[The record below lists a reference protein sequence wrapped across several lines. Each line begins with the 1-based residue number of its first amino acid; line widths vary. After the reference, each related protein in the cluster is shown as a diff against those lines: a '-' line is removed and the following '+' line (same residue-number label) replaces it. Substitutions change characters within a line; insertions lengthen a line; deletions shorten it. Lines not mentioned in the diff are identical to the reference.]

1 MLENNPTIEDVI
13 SVFQNSNFEDEQDLK
28 AFNCL
33 WFSQKGVLILTEK
46 RISFASLNNKDEFE
60 FKHIFYNLT
69 SKVNLYITNEKN
81 YLDVNYSD
89 IKHRFNFPQKR
100 DIIEIKTLLEK
111 YIPHKLK
118 IDALKGSTNIFLDL
132 EEKNSNNKIVQI
144 DKNSNPTFK
153 EAFETIY
160 NMAHSKLK
168 NLKVPT
174 FFKTNLKYILGVIFI
189 YILVFYPGNV
199 QGFYTQREY
208 VKTKLAEASSYIFNF
223 TYIQKCDR
231 DMFLIGEELNKYV
244 TNNSSY
250 PPNISSFINQKFKG
264 VLNSDPSRDPWGT
277 PFVFKEDNDLFKL
290 VSFGPDKIE
299 GSTDDIIKTFNKI
312 KPSN

>member
-1 MLENNPTIEDVI
+1 MLENNSTIEDVI
-13 SVFQNSNFEDEQDLK
+13 SFFKNNNFEGEQNLK

-33 WFSQKGVLILTEK
+33 WFSQKGVLIITEK
-46 RISFASLNNKDEFE
+46 RISFASLNNKNEFE

-100 DIIEIKTLLEK
+100 DIIEIKTLLEQ

-118 IDALKGSTNIFLDL
+118 IDALKGSTNIFLNL
-132 EEKNSNNKIVQI
+132 EEDKSNKIVSI
-144 DKNSNPTFK
+144 HKNSNPTFK
-153 EAFETIY
+153 EAFQNIL
-160 NMAHSKLK
+160 NIIKPKLK
-168 NLKVPT
+168 KVKVPA
-174 FFKTNLKYILGVIFI
+174 FIKANLKYIIGIIFI

-208 VKTKLAEASSYIFNF
+208 VKTKIAQVSSYVFNF

-231 DMFLIGEELNKYV
+231 DMFLIGEELNKYAN
-244 TNNSSY
+244 NNSSY
-250 PPNISSFINQKFKG
+250 PSNISSFINQKFKG

-290 VSFGPDKIE
+290 ISLGPDKIE
-299 GSTDDIIKTFNKI
+299 GSTDDIIKTFNKV
-312 KPSN
+312 KDSN